1 MKFSELRFAEGNL
14 TSEGVIEVRLRDDS
28 QPYPV
33 RYTKWMKV
41 CYEYDWDR
49 YDVAA
54 ICGQLGFRSRRITDF
69 VPLTY
74 EQSDSEIA
82 STEGDARRCVILAI
96 KAVDVINFA
105 ELVELPA
112 IKQLTQKHA
121 KVFAL
126 LNMFTQATA

>member
-1 MKFSELRFAEGNL
+1 MLDQIGESGPAFKVIFACL
-14 TSEGVIEVRLRDDS
+14 KL
-28 QPYPV
+28 
-33 RYTKWMKV
+33 
-41 CYEYDWDR
+41 
-49 YDVAA
+49 
-54 ICGQLGFRSRRITDF
+54 
-69 VPLTY
+69 Y

-96 KAVDVINFA
+96 KAVDVITFA
-105 ELVELPA
+105 ELLELPA